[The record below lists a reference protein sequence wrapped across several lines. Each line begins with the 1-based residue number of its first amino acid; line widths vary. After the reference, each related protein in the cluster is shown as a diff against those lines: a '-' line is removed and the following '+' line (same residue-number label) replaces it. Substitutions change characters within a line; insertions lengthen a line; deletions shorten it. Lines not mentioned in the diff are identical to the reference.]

1 MYAIYFC
8 LYFKWFSFQ
17 FSLNRYN
24 RFKNKYLLD
33 GGKTLTEELKEVYN
47 KLLEIDIFK
56 LIKEGAAKVQ
66 DLQRKP
72 KMLIDVSVLLKKESA
87 AKLKKISNWTLLS
100 TDPEILFSR
109 CTEFLLKLLPAVS
122 QILLEW

>member
-1 MYAIYFC
+1 
-8 LYFKWFSFQ
+8 
-17 FSLNRYN
+17 
-24 RFKNKYLLD
+24 
-33 GGKTLTEELKEVYN
+33 
-47 KLLEIDIFK
+47 LLEIDIFK
-56 LIKEGAAKVQ
+56 LIKEGAARVQ

-72 KMLIDVSVLLKKESA
+72 KMIIDVSVLLKKESA

-100 TDPEILFSR
+100 TDPEILFSI